1 MNTHISSPVSH
12 SSAPRKATPF
22 TGPRLPEWARILLT
36 MLAMLAAYVPIMLI
50 SSIPAFSEWLKSS
63 NYLVNTVANLCVQ
76 LSVGL
81 MMLLL
86 ATVLIRAL
94 DRRPVAALGLSIN
107 LRAFFSFLLGT
118 ALAIGIIWGS
128 AFALYA
134 FDLVSVMPHAS
145 AAPSDAPVAL
155 VLALIL
161 GRAFFLQGF
170 GEEVLFRG
178 YLMQSLS
185 ARPQRALWISVGT
198 FTILHLLSQG
208 PQQSLL
214 DRVLYLILP
223 LGFAVLAGYLA
234 ILLRSTWA
242 AVGIHGG
249 MHVGTMML
257 TYWMQLDT
265 NTMLSVVI
273 NGLIFLAAG
282 LIVAR
287 FIPRSRWDEVAA
299 IGPYAA

>member
-1 MNTHISSPVSH
+1 METHISPPVLHSPT
-12 SSAPRKATPF
+12 PRKATSF
-22 TGPRLPEWARILLT
+22 AGPRLPEWVRILLT
-36 MLAMLAAYVPIMLI
+36 MLSMLAAYVPIMLI

-81 MMLLL
+81 MMLLF
-86 ATVLIRAL
+86 ATVLIRVL
-94 DRRPVAALGLSIN
+94 DRRPVSALGLQIN
-107 LRAFFSFLLGT
+107 LRALFSLLLST
-118 ALAIGIIWGS
+118 MLAIGIIWGS

-134 FDLVSVMPHAS
+134 LDLVSFMPHAN

-155 VLALIL
+155 VVTVII
-161 GRAFFLQGF
+161 GRAFLLQGF

-185 ARPQRALWISVGT
+185 AHPQRALWISVGA
-198 FTILHLLSQG
+198 FTILHLVSQG

-223 LGFAVLAGYLA
+223 LGFAALAGYLA
-234 ILLRSTWA
+234 IFLRSTWA

-257 TYWMQLDT
+257 TYWVQLDT

-273 NGLIFLAAG
+273 TGLIFLIVG
-282 LIVAR
+282 LVVAR
-287 FIPRSRWDEVAA
+287 FIPRGRWDEVASS
-299 IGPYAA
+299 GLYTR